1 MTLAPHPPIEEPDQ
15 TAANA
20 HPVEKDTLFRAIYE
34 DSPIGIVIFD
44 AGGRILSGNLAVQKI
59 FGMQGPLESVH
70 FNLFLHSML
79 PPEERVRLFQGESTR
94 AETRWDFDE
103 VRKNGLAELNRVGI
117 AYLDILTTPLIDPI
131 SQVIIAFLTQI
142 QDITERKQAEIGLRK
157 MNEELE
163 QHISDRT
170 AQLETANRELEAF
183 TYSVSHDLRAPLRA
197 VDGFSKA
204 LLEDNGAQ
212 LDTRGKEYL
221 QRLRAANQRM
231 SELVDDLL
239 QLSRL
244 TRGEFHR
251 APFDLSQMVVRIFA
265 DLQKQEPERKVTL
278 QVEPGLVVLGD
289 ARLLQLAL
297 ENLLANAWKFTS
309 KHPQALIE
317 FGRTIKN
324 GKGVYFIKDDGA
336 GFDMSYAHKLFG
348 AFQRLHDRQE
358 FDGTGIGLATVQRII
373 HRHGGEVWAEGAVEQ
388 GAIIYFS
395 LGGQ

>member
-1 MTLAPHPPIEEPDQ
+1 L
-15 TAANA
+15 
-20 HPVEKDTLFRAIYE
+20 V
-34 DSPIGIVIFD
+34 
-44 AGGRILSGNLAVQKI
+44 
-59 FGMQGPLESVH
+59 
-70 FNLFLHSML
+70 
-79 PPEERVRLFQGESTR
+79 
-94 AETRWDFDE
+94 
-103 VRKNGLAELNRVGI
+103 ELNRSGT
-117 AYLDILTTPLIDPI
+117 AYLDILTTPLFDPI
-131 SQVIIAFLTQI
+131 SQVIIAFLSQV
-142 QDITERKQAEIGLRK
+142 QDITERKQAEINLRK
-157 MNEELE
+157 ANEELE
-163 QHISDRT
+163 QRVSERT

-197 VDGFSKA
+197 VEGFSKA
-204 LLEDNGAQ
+204 LWEDNSAQ
-212 LDTRGKEYL
+212 LDSLGKEYL
-221 QRLRAANQRM
+221 ARLRTANHRM

-251 APFDLSQMVVRIFA
+251 ESFDLSQMVTRICA
-265 DLQKQEPERKVTL
+265 DMQKQDPNRQVTL
-278 QVEPGLVVLGD
+278 RIEPDLVVMGD
-289 ARLLQLAL
+289 ARLLQVAL

-317 FGRTIKN
+317 FGRIVKN

-336 GFDMSYAHKLFG
+336 GFDMNYADKLFG

-388 GAIIYFS
+388 GAVIYFS